1 MEVQD
6 GLSKHDFWQSGPQ
19 NMAKLVSPRG
29 VEMPARRAC
38 AACAWTLIPSRN
50 HLEIRAG
57 SLQIPIKTSA
67 SSMAKDDLDCSV
79 KWKINES
86 KVCIDRNGL
95 TNDHPPKM
103 IQLWWHMWWCLVRH
117 MFVSISQDLRSTGQ
131 PCCFFKRLL
140 ERNKGSLLGNLDHY
154 PNVIG
159 KNNNQLETTTPYMI
173 FTTYTTLI
181 NKAAAFSKSRA
192 GRFQT
197 IRKKK
202 LGGDVWGNWGSHP
215 HNSPHFGLETSMA
228 GTKDLTGH
236 ELQVFTD
243 FLS

>member
-1 MEVQD
+1 
-6 GLSKHDFWQSGPQ
+6 
-19 NMAKLVSPRG
+19 
-29 VEMPARRAC
+29 
-38 AACAWTLIPSRN
+38 
-50 HLEIRAG
+50 
-57 SLQIPIKTSA
+57 
-67 SSMAKDDLDCSV
+67 
-79 KWKINES
+79 
-86 KVCIDRNGL
+86 
-95 TNDHPPKM
+95 
-103 IQLWWHMWWCLVRH
+103 

-197 IRKKK
+197 IRKKNSEAMSEAIE
-202 LGGDVWGNWGSHP
+202 VVIPTTHP
-215 HNSPHFGLETSMA
+215 ISAWRLA
-228 GTKDLTGH
+228 WLAQKI
-236 ELQVFTD
+236 
-243 FLS
+243 